1 MVQRLLLVTEPLLMM
16 IELHFQV
23 LVLMK
28 LKLILKDLSTH
39 LTNLQVKEHQHRKLE
54 SVSLH
59 TLIDLV
65 VYQTEALEFAQQ
77 RNLLIRKHSYSI

>member
-1 MVQRLLLVTEPLLMM
+1 MVQRRLLVTEPLLMM

-39 LTNLQVKEHQHRKLE
+39 LTNLQVKEHQHHKLE

-59 TLIDLV
+59 TLIDFV